1 MVGKRR
7 CYLKNCEKNKG
18 IVSSKLGKELAEE
31 VLNGNEVI
39 LHEAIKLVT
48 YDLQNEKEKNIR
60 AGAAKILEKVSEK
73 KPEMVS
79 PYLSEIYKA
88 FEAKEPQ
95 TRWMLMMTYGYCA
108 DINSETAATAIDF
121 AKSYLSENSG
131 VCLSGAAEVY
141 LGRIGATSEEFA
153 QKAFP
158 ILLDAYDTAG
168 MNEIDW
174 IFEAFIMLIPK
185 LTIKQREEVFTC
197 AYEYN
202 HASKKS
208 TQKRR
213 EKLMKLAKVE

>member
-1 MVGKRR
+1 MKLLSLLPTIYKMKKGGK
-7 CYLKNCEKNKG
+7 
-18 IVSSKLGKELAEE
+18 
-31 VLNGNEVI
+31 
-39 LHEAIKLVT
+39 
-48 YDLQNEKEKNIR
+48 DIR
-60 AGAAKILEKVSEK
+60 KVSEK
-73 KPEMVS
+73 TA
-79 PYLSEIYKA
+79 YLSA

-95 TRWMLMMTYGYCA
+95 TRWIHCA

>member
-1 MVGKRR
+1 MLFEKLR
-7 CYLKNCEKNKG
+7 KNKG

>member
-1 MVGKRR
+1 MKPGKTENDIWIWRPSNFFQFYRR
-7 CYLKNCEKNKG
+7 KDCF
-18 IVSSKLGKELAEE
+18 I
-31 VLNGNEVI
+31 
-39 LHEAIKLVT
+39 
-48 YDLQNEKEKNIR
+48 
-60 AGAAKILEKVSEK
+60 
-73 KPEMVS
+73 
-79 PYLSEIYKA
+79 
-88 FEAKEPQ
+88 AKEPQ